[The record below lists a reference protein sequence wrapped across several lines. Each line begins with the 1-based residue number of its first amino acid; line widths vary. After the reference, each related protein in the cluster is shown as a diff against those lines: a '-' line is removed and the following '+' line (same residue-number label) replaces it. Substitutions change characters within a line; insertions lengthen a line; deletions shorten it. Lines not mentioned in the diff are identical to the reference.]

1 MNFDFI
7 SDRVYEYFTTAPEL
21 GTFSMIGF
29 RWDFLLYGSVPI
41 LEGIYFVFKRKY
53 NNQFYCILLSTYILT
68 NAFWVLINEVPF
80 SDRFAYLSW
89 FMMPVVIIYP
99 ILSIIN

>member
-1 MNFDFI
+1 
-7 SDRVYEYFTTAPEL
+7 
-21 GTFSMIGF
+21 MIGF

-89 FMMPVVIIYP
+89 FMMPLLLF
-99 ILSIIN
+99 ILFYSIINEV